1 MPHSF
6 CGSWVEKPSWGC
18 SPGVTLG
25 CSPVDLSL
33 VKVTQSCPTL
43 CDPIDYTAHGMLQAR
58 ILEWVAVPFSRRF
71 FQPMDWTQV
80 SCIASGFFTIWATRE
95 ARTSPLDML
104 LPGFPESTWSRRD
117 NQKNFQC
124 VLWSSLKCDL
134 PSSLLLH
141 SISHADRPW
150 DIVGG
155 ACTGTWMPGDRGQLG
170 AVQRLTTTSNN

>member
-1 MPHSF
+1 MSWEAPMGLQSRCHLGLYPCGPLLSESHSVVSNSLQPH
-6 CGSWVEKPSWGC
+6 K
-18 SPGVTLG
+18 L
-25 CSPVDLSL
+25 
-33 VKVTQSCPTL
+33 
-43 CDPIDYTAHGMLQAR
+43 YTAHGTLQAR
-58 ILEWVAVPFSRRF
+58 ILEWVAVPFSRRS

-80 SCIASGFFTIWATRE
+80 SCIAGGFFTIWATRE
-95 ARTSPLDML
+95 ARTSPLGML

-124 VLWSSLKCDL
+124 VLWSSLECDL
-134 PSSLLLH
+134 PSSLLLR
-141 SISHADRPW
+141 SISHADQPW